1 MDIKHEVARSLL
13 SIEAVFL
20 RPQEPFTWASGI
32 KSPIYCDNRL
42 ILTAPEARDLVE
54 RAIAETVKRE
64 YPQAQVLMGTATAGI
79 AHAAIAAHLL
89 GLPMGYV
96 RSSSKD
102 HGRQNRI
109 EGKLTAGHARALI
122 NTPDPAQLADIA
134 FVDGLSVRETEALA
148 RRAREIVAAM
158 TGKRFVFNL
167 GHGITPEASPETVA
181 RLVDVVRG
189 RG

>member
-54 RAIAETVKRE
+54 RAIAETVRRE

-89 GLPMGYV
+89 GLFFPLVLRTDHEEIHHRHEGNNHNHTFH
-96 RSSSKD
+96 SSRFS
-102 HGRQNRI
+102 
-109 EGKLTAGHARALI
+109 
-122 NTPDPAQLADIA
+122 
-134 FVDGLSVRETEALA
+134 FSV
-148 RRAREIVAAM
+148 EIRM
-158 TGKRFVFNL
+158 YL
-167 GHGITPEASPETVA
+167 LYQS
-181 RLVDVVRG
+181 
-189 RG
+189 